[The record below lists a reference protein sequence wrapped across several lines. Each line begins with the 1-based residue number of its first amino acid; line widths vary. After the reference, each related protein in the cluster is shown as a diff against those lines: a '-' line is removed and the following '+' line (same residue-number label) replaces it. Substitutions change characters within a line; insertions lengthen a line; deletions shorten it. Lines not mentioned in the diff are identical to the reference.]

1 MRFSWF
7 LCVFLFAAISCAQTA
22 APPATPTAPGTGQ
35 QAPSKIVAPDE
46 TVLTIKGVCAGT
58 NKQAD
63 DCKTSITRAEFEKV
77 ANAFQPNMS
86 PPIRRQLAN
95 AWARNL
101 AMSTEAEKRGLEK
114 QPAFEQIMR
123 FSRMQTLSLLLN
135 RAMQEEANNLSDADY
150 QDYYHK
156 NAANFEQADFLKIYV
171 PRNKQTTSPKTGAKD
186 TDVQAQQKVGEQ
198 AMEKFAAGLRARAV
212 AGEDF
217 EKLQKEAYVEA
228 GFKGT
233 PPETKVSNARRATL
247 SPKQVVAFDLKP
259 GEVSELISDPGGHYI
274 YKMIS
279 KEAMPLE
286 KVKDEIRIAV
296 SAQRYRDAMQP
307 FQKTD
312 NAEFNEAYF
321 GAGPKPPTLSPGA
334 KPPARE
340 DKDQD

>member
-1 MRFSWF
+1 
-7 LCVFLFAAISCAQTA
+7 
-22 APPATPTAPGTGQ
+22 
-35 QAPSKIVAPDE
+35 
-46 TVLTIKGVCAGT
+46 
-58 NKQAD
+58 
-63 DCKTSITRAEFEKV
+63 
-77 ANAFQPNMS
+77 
-86 PPIRRQLAN
+86 
-95 AWARNL
+95 
-101 AMSTEAEKRGLEK
+101 
-114 QPAFEQIMR
+114 MR

-171 PRNKQTTSPKTGAKD
+171 PRNKQTTSPKTGSKD

-296 SAQRYRDAMQP
+296 S
-307 FQKTD
+307 
-312 NAEFNEAYF
+312 
-321 GAGPKPPTLSPGA
+321 
-334 KPPARE
+334 
-340 DKDQD
+340 